1 MFISHASFRFGNYNK
16 KTLYGSCGLHIR
28 YQSVIQRTRS
38 ELRFSFCRT
47 ANSLS
52 AQNHFKE
59 KNTKPCM
66 IFLRTQKLVI
76 FLLGMREKSV
86 RTVRGLICSLWKLAY
101 NLLHGRPMTDVRSTI
116 TQNHVFLL
124 FSSYSLNGGQ
134 CKHRVIM
141 VFVLSLEHHVFFIL
155 FFIQF
160 LQLAVEECV
169 CRIAYF

>member
-59 KNTKPCM
+59 KKYKTMYDLFENTKTCH
-66 IFLRTQKLVI
+66 FS
-76 FLLGMREKSV
+76 LGD
-86 RTVRGLICSLWKLAY
+86 A
-101 NLLHGRPMTDVRSTI
+101 
-116 TQNHVFLL
+116 
-124 FSSYSLNGGQ
+124 
-134 CKHRVIM
+134 
-141 VFVLSLEHHVFFIL
+141 
-155 FFIQF
+155 
-160 LQLAVEECV
+160 
-169 CRIAYF
+169 

>member
-1 MFISHASFRFGNYNK
+1 MVHVVYTFVINPSFR
-16 KTLYGSCGLHIR
+16 
-28 YQSVIQRTRS
+28 
-38 ELRFSFCRT
+38 EPE
-47 ANSLS
+47 ANSASLS
-52 AQNHFKE
+52 AELLTACRLRTTSKK

-141 VFVLSLEHHVFFIL
+141 VFVLSLEHHIFFPF

-169 CRIAYF
+169 RRIAYF